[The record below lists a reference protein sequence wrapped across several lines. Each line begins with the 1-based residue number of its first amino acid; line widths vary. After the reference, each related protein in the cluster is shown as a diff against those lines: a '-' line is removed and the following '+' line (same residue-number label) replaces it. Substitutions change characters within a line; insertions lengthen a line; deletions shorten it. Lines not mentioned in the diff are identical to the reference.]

1 MQYTQE
7 EKAKIHENLDKI
19 KSYLDDLR
27 PQLRDDVTVDFGPMK
42 TYANFDREKAFH
54 ITVSKD
60 KIGCRS
66 GGLWFGFRRP
76 APDEF
81 GATAYTQFDYAVS
94 LIQNWF
100 IVKSTVNNAIKE
112 QERMFADI
120 NNFEI

>member
-1 MQYTQE
+1 MQYTPE

-42 TYANFDREKAFH
+42 TYADFSREQAHH

-60 KIGCRS
+60 KISCRT
-66 GGLWFGFRRP
+66 GGLGFGFRRP
-76 APDEF
+76 APDEYS
-81 GATAYTQFDYAVS
+81 ATAYTEYEYAVS

-100 IVKSTVNNAIKE
+100 TVKSTVNNAIKE

>member
-7 EKAKIHENLDKI
+7 ERAKIHENLDKI

-27 PQLRDDVTVDFGPMK
+27 PQLRDDVTVDFGPIK
-42 TYANFDREKAFH
+42 TYANFEREKAFH

-60 KIGCRS
+60 RIGCRS
-66 GGLWFGFRRP
+66 GGLGFDFNRP
-76 APDEF
+76 EQSTYS
-81 GATAYTQFDYAVS
+81 ATAYTQFDFAVS

-100 IVKSTVNNAIKE
+100 TVKSTVNNAIKE

>member
-1 MQYTQE
+1 MKYTQE
-7 EKAKIHENLDKI
+7 EREKIHENLDKI

-42 TYANFDREKAFH
+42 TYANFDREQAYH

-66 GGLWFGFRRP
+66 GGLWFDFSRP
-76 APDEF
+76 EKSEYE
-81 GATAYTQFDYAVS
+81 ATAYTQFDYAVS

-100 IVKSTVNNAIKE
+100 TVKSTVNNAIKE

-120 NNFEI
+120 SNFEI

>member
-1 MQYTQE
+1 MQYTPE
-7 EKAKIHENLDKI
+7 EKAKIHDNLDKI

-42 TYANFDREKAFH
+42 TYANFEREQAHH

-60 KIGCRS
+60 KIGCRT
-66 GGLWFGFRRP
+66 GGLWFDFKRP
-76 APDEF
+76 EKSSYE
-81 GATAYTQFDYAVS
+81 ATAYTQYEYAVS

-100 IVKSTVNNAIKE
+100 TVKSTVNNAIKE

>member
-7 EKAKIHENLDKI
+7 EKAKIHDNLDKI
-19 KSYLDDLR
+19 KNYLDGLR

-42 TYANFDREKAFH
+42 TYANFNREQAFH

-60 KIGCRS
+60 GISCRS
-66 GGLWFGFRRP
+66 GGLGFDFSNEEKS
-76 APDEF
+76 AYN
-81 GATAYTQFDYAVS
+81 ATAYKQLDYAVS

-100 IVKSTVNNAIKE
+100 TVKSCVNNAIKE

>member
-7 EKAKIHENLDKI
+7 EKQKIYENLDKI
-19 KSYLDDLR
+19 KNYLDDLR

-42 TYANFDREKAFH
+42 TYANFDREQAFH

-60 KIGCRS
+60 KIGCRT
-66 GGLWFGFRRP
+66 GGLWFDFNKSDKN
-76 APDEF
+76 AYDT
-81 GATAYTQFDYAVS
+81 TAYTQLDYAVS

-100 IVKSTVNNAIKE
+100 TVKSTVNNAIKE
-112 QERMFADI
+112 QERMLTDI

>member
-1 MQYTQE
+1 MQYTPE

-42 TYANFDREKAFH
+42 TYADFSREPAFH
-54 ITVSKD
+54 ITVNKD

-66 GGLWFGFRRP
+66 GGLWFDFNR
-76 APDEF
+76 ADENEYET
-81 GATAYTQFDYAVS
+81 TAYTQFDYAVS

-100 IVKSTVNNAIKE
+100 TVKSTVNNAIKE